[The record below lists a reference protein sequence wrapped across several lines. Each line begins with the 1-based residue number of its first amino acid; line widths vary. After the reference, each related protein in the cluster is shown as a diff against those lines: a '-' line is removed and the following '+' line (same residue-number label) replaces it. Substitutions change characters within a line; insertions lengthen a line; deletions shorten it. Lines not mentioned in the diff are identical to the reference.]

1 MLTEENLT
9 ACIESR
15 RRSLTR
21 MVASMLDDPAE
32 AEDVVQ
38 ESALRALRARQGF
51 RSEADVC
58 SWFQR
63 ICINS
68 AHEAARR
75 RASSAVKTEAARR
88 EALWRD
94 PAYTV
99 DAEAVA
105 MAMEDRNALRAALT
119 TLTPDQR
126 TAVVL
131 HDLQGLKA
139 REIAA
144 DVGIPLAT
152 VKSHLRRGRQ
162 ALVTILAEARR

>member
-1 MLTEENLT
+1 MLTEQNLT

-15 RRSLTR
+15 RGRLTR
-21 MVASMLDDPAE
+21 MAASMLQDATE

-38 ESALRALRARQGF
+38 EAAIRALRGRAGF

-68 AHEAARR
+68 CREAARKR
-75 RASSAVKTEAARR
+75 SSEQSRLEAAQR

-94 PAYTV
+94 PGYSV
-99 DAEAVA
+99 DPEAVA
-105 MAMEDRNALRAALT
+105 MALESSERFKKALAS
-119 TLTPDQR
+119 LTPDQR
-126 TAVVL
+126 LAVVL
-131 HDLQGLKA
+131 HDLQGWKA
-139 REIAA
+139 REIAV
-144 DVGIPLAT
+144 DSGLSLPT

-162 ALVTILAEARR
+162 ALVTLLAEPAR